1 MAWFLLACAILTE
14 IAATTALKYT
24 NGLNIFTHT
33 FLTIMVV
40 VLYITSYVCMAQ
52 ALKLQLEVSIAYAL
66 WSGIGTAAIAVIGAI
81 FFRESVH
88 PVKIGG
94 IALIIVGVAMLNLVP
109 DATHGTAASDQT
121 GAVRPAT
128 NVALAQALT
137 GLTVTVGRHRAFIGS
152 AYRTGPVR
160 PDGDGYGR
168 HGRHA
173 RTAWGGHA
181 TARTAGLGDPATTGV
196 TGRHLLRP
204 RVLAL
209 PAPPPDD
216 HALPVRNVPDHPEPT
231 PVGRHRALAPAAHG
245 HDLHGLVVGAGYETA
260 HLAEAAALPAPA
272 PVYSPPAARAADPVP
287 HRRTGAASGHDD
299 EVVVEPA
306 AVQPPAAPLAALP
319 PRRRD
324 PIKGVTLLHP
334 YPDRPAVRTRSA

>member
-14 IAATTALKYT
+14 IAATTTLKYT

-33 FLTIMVV
+33 FLTITVV

-66 WSGIGTAAIAVIGAI
+66 WSGIGTAAIAVIGAV

-109 DATHGTAASDQT
+109 DAGHGTASGDPT

-168 HGRHA
+168 HRGRHA
-173 RTAWGGHA
+173 RTAWGVPPSSP
-181 TARTAGLGDPATTGV
+181 LGDPAPAGH
-196 TGRHLLRP
+196 TGRHVARP
-204 RVLAL
+204 RL
-209 PAPPPDD
+209 PE
-216 HALPVRNVPDHPEPT
+216 LPGPRSTEFSAGIVPDPAEPT
-231 PVGRHRALAPAAHG
+231 PVGRHRATVGAPGHRVRGVTPGPAAPREEPHLPLAAMAVPG
-245 HDLHGLVVGAGYETA
+245 TA
-260 HLAEAAALPAPA
+260 YPP
-272 PVYSPPAARAADPVP
+272 PPARPAHAAPYRRAGVP
-287 HRRTGAASGHDD
+287 LGHDD

-306 AVQPPAAPLAALP
+306 AVEPPPARLTARP
-319 PRRRD
+319 PRRRA

-334 YPDRPAVRTRSA
+334 YPDRPTVRTTRSV